1 MSSIFDTLGALD
13 KGRIGRYQDQS
24 KLYLYIYI
32 YIFIRML
39 ILFLLLESQVL
50 FEQATFALIKDQ
62 KYNEDESV
70 SFLYSYIYIAST
82 TKLFLGNNTSE
93 C

>member
-1 MSSIFDTLGALD
+1 M
-13 KGRIGRYQDQS
+13 
-24 KLYLYIYI
+24 
-32 YIFIRML
+32 FIMDAHP
-39 ILFLLLESQVL
+39 FLLLESQVL

-70 SFLYSYIYIAST
+70 SSLYLYILHQLL
-82 TKLFLGNNTSE
+82 KLFLGNNTSE